1 MDNID
6 DRKMI
11 KERSKNFAV
20 ELWGLISDRVE
31 KRNALEVVE
40 KDDTPPPKLEVANK
54 WVLRILFTFPFILVG
69 LFLTSFFWDFE
80 GITATVLGF
89 ELSFEGLFSIL
100 SISGLIGYATN
111 WIAITMLFKPSQ
123 KRPLMGHGLIP
134 AQKDRIAFRLARAV
148 SEDLIN
154 PEIIKKKIHESQA
167 ISKYREKATEY
178 VRSIIDE
185 PGFRSD
191 LKALTVDYVDEM
203 VADAEVRASIAKTII
218 EQVENSLESN
228 SIERVALK
236 AYSFIKGQETQELI
250 EEALTKL
257 PGNVEKGLNKMDE
270 FLDTLPDR
278 IDSNSDI
285 IEDIVTNLLYKLINQ
300 LDVHHLVEDNLKQ
313 YDEQRLEMLI
323 KNASNDQLQYIQY
336 LGAVLGTVGGFVI
349 WEPVASIIVL
359 ATFCGAFFLADSII
373 FASQKKKLKA

>member
-6 DRKMI
+6 DQKMI
-11 KERSKNFAV
+11 KERSKNFAF

-31 KRNALEVVE
+31 KKNALEVIE
-40 KDDTPPPKLEVANK
+40 KDQTPPPKLEVANK
-54 WVLRILFTFPFILVG
+54 WVLRILFVFPFILLG
-69 LFLTSFFWDFE
+69 LFVTSFFWDFE
-80 GITATVLGF
+80 GVSATIFGV

-154 PEIIKKKIHESQA
+154 PEIIKKKIHDSQA

-191 LKALTVDYVDEM
+191 LKTLTVDYVDEM
-203 VADAEVRASIAKTII
+203 IADAEVRTSIAKAII

-236 AYSFIKGQETQELI
+236 AYSYIKGQETQEII

-278 IDSNSDI
+278 IDSNSDV
-285 IEDIVTNLLYKLINQ
+285 IEDIVTNILYKLINQ
-300 LDVHHLVEDNLKQ
+300 LDVHHLVEDNLRQ

-349 WEPVASIIVL
+349 WEPVASLVVL
-359 ATFCGAFFLADSII
+359 ASFCGIFFLADSII
-373 FASQKKKLKA
+373 FTAQKKRLNA